1 MTGPTW
7 KLEFPYKR
15 SVGPVI
21 GGFLTG
27 LRERRVLGA
36 PTADGRVLVPPLEY
50 DPETGEDTGELGEVG
65 QSGVVERATWVEN
78 PLPNAPFEGPF
89 AYALVKL
96 DGADTAMLHLL
107 DAGSPAAIQ
116 PGMRVK
122 IRWRAETAGHI
133 TDIECFE
140 PETSS

>member
-1 MTGPTW
+1 VTSATW

-36 PTADGRVLVPPLEY
+36 ATSAGRVLVPPLEY
-50 DPETGEDTGELGEVG
+50 DPETGEPTGQLREVG
-65 QSGVVERATWVEN
+65 QSGVVEHATWVDD
-78 PLPNAPFEGPF
+78 PLSCAPFDRPF
-89 AYALVKL
+89 AYALVRL
-96 DGADTAMLHLL
+96 DGADTAMLHAL
-107 DAGSPAAIQ
+107 DVPEREAARA
-116 PGMRVK
+116 GMRVK
-122 IRWRAETAGHI
+122 IRWRAETTGHL

-140 PETSS
+140 PEDAS